1 MMVRRFPRLRRLQ
14 HNGRLAPKQSLAA
27 SFRCRPGVEC
37 LEDRLLLTIYTVT
50 STADSGTGTLRQAI
64 MDANNN
70 MGTDTIKFNIA
81 GSGVHTIA
89 PTTAL
94 PTIQDA
100 VILDGTSQPGYTST
114 PLIEINGA
122 NITLFADGLDISA
135 GGTTVKGLAING
147 FTGSGISLFTS
158 GNDTIAGDF
167 LGTDPT
173 GTSAKADAVAGLSV
187 TCANNTIGGTTATAR
202 NLISGNTVFG
212 IQIFGTSATGNLVE
226 GNYVGTDATGT
237 VALANGTLS
246 NGGDGIL
253 VNGKASKNTIGGTTV
268 SARNLVSGNIYIGIQ
283 IADSGT
289 NSNKVEGNYVGTDV
303 NGTAALANAGDGIL
317 VNNGAANTTVGGTT
331 TSARN
336 LVSGNGGIG
345 VQVDGM
351 GTKNTR
357 VEANYIGTDITG
369 TKGLANASDGV
380 LISGKATNTTVGGTA
395 AGNRNLI
402 SGNTGHG
409 AEIFGSGTT
418 ANLVEGNYIGTDVTG
433 TVEVANQGDG
443 VFIDGGAASNTI
455 GGTATAALN
464 LISGNGGIGVQIYG
478 ANQPGTS
485 NNLIEGNYIGTDLTG
500 TKALGNVNDGVLIDA
515 SATSNT
521 IGGSATGALNL
532 ISGNSQLGV
541 QLTDPGTNS
550 NVVQGNYIGT
560 DITGKVAL
568 GNASDGVFLNNQASS
583 NLIGTN
589 GDGVND
595 AAERNIVS
603 GNGSGGMVLIDSG
616 TNSNTIAG
624 NYIGTDVTGQVA
636 LGNGTVNAPAGIAI
650 FSGPQSTRIGAQ
662 AGDTDTVGE
671 GNLISGN
678 AGDGIYITD
687 SGTNGTV
694 VNRNLIGTD
703 VAGTHNLGNGH
714 NGIYILNGAQS
725 SVVGSPGLG
734 NTIAFN
740 GQAGVLVTDAGST
753 GNSIRANSIFSNGG
767 LGIDLGASGVQF
779 DHGGSTTGPNN
790 LQNYPVITAA
800 TAGSTTTVSGSL
812 NAVASTTYVL
822 DFYANPGHD
831 ISYYGPGTTYLGNTT
846 VATDSKGNAT
856 FTNVP
861 LSTMTSAG
869 QWITATATDPN
880 GNTSEFSGDRQLP
893 FTLPVLSTTAWT
905 SLGPSPIAQSPDF
918 TGPVMSGRV
927 VFGMPDP
934 TNNNVMYLEADGGG
948 VWKTTDWQ
956 DPSPIWT
963 PLTDTQKSSFT
974 GYTTYHGLAFFKGST
989 NIVYAVAQGPG
1000 GGVLKSTN
1008 GGSTWTL
1015 LGNSV
1020 FNQASLGSIAVDP
1033 NNSNNLYVSVLYGTN
1048 GYSSGGVYKSTDG
1061 GKTWTD
1067 TTVSKHNGAA
1077 TDVVMDPMNS
1087 SILFAGLVLDTS
1099 TPANNGI
1106 YESTDAGMTWNLLSN
1121 GVLSGANVGAGI
1133 RLAIAPSD
1141 HNTVYATIYN
1151 LSFLGNPGVGYPD
1164 RYVTTNGGGL
1174 WSELPRPM
1182 RNNQP
1187 DQDGRTGHT
1196 LLTVDPHNSQIVYIN
1211 GDHTVYQSTDGGSTW
1226 MLLNEVEDPNAGFF
1240 DNSGNFILVGDHGI
1254 YLTGATPSTFVNK
1267 QGNLQTSEFYTI
1279 TLDPNN
1285 PNVVYG
1291 IAQDQFQPLKYNGY
1305 PVWTAMALPAG
1316 VTDGTGETGKILVSP
1331 ANSNRL
1337 YDYVP
1342 ANKSTFILRSDD
1354 GGATWVDM
1362 GAGIDTSQAGF
1373 LLAYASQKA
1382 FVMDPK
1388 NADRLIVGTNMVYE
1402 TINDGQTWTSIT
1414 GNLPTTSY
1422 VTALAIAPSA
1432 KKTIYAATADG
1443 HLYVTINDGGSWAEI
1458 DSGLPV
1464 DTFDQIGAIQINPNN
1479 SQRVY
1484 IAATGSRGAVFGP
1497 LHVWQ
1502 TTNGG
1507 TNWTS
1512 ITGNLPS
1519 TTFVTDLVVD
1529 WRFSTPVLYA
1539 GTARGVYRSLNK
1551 GTSWSLFGTGLPHAQ
1566 VYDMQL
1572 QANQNILA
1580 VGTFGRGAYEISVP
1594 GPAVLPGSGPPA
1606 SPAANAPSLAGV
1618 VALESLANLSDAS
1631 WGTLL
1636 FAGTQGRPNAAGMY
1650 ALPATEL
1657 ESSPPLRGA
1666 GLQSADSH
1674 IEAVART
1681 MTDTAAVMAM
1691 AAGSGGSRQAAYGLL
1706 DEISPTALDL
1716 FFAQDPIIGDVT
1728 RAGAYPWLVSRSG

>member
-1 MMVRRFPRLRRLQ
+1 M
-14 HNGRLAPKQSLAA
+14 
-27 SFRCRPGVEC
+27 
-37 LEDRLLLTIYTVT
+37 VT

-64 MDANNN
+64 MDANSHTV
-70 MGTDTIKFNIA
+70 TDTIKFNIA
-81 GSGVHTIA
+81 GSGVHTIS
-89 PTTAL
+89 PTAAL
-94 PTIQDA
+94 PTITDA
-100 VILDGTSQPGYTST
+100 VILDGTSQPGYKST
-114 PLIEINGA
+114 PLIEINGG
-122 NITLFADGLDISA
+122 NIALLADGLDISA

-147 FTGSGISLFTS
+147 FTGSGISMFGS
-158 GNDTIAGDF
+158 GSDVITADF

-173 GTSAKADAVAGLSV
+173 GASAKANAVAGLLVS
-187 TCANNTIGGTTATAR
+187 CGNNTIGGTTAAAR

-226 GNYVGTDATGT
+226 GNYIGTDATGT

-253 VNGKASKNTIGGTTV
+253 VNSKASKNTIGGTTAA
-268 SARNLVSGNIYIGIQ
+268 ARNLVSGNTYDGIQ
-283 IADSGT
+283 IADAGT
-289 NSNKVEGNYVGTDV
+289 NNNKVEGNYIGTDV
-303 NGTAALANAGDGIL
+303 NGTAALANAADGIL
-317 VNNGAANTTVGGTT
+317 VNNGATNTTIGGTT
-331 TSARN
+331 AAARN

-345 VQVDGM
+345 VQVDGK
-351 GTKNTR
+351 GTKNNR
-357 VEANYIGTDITG
+357 VEANYIGTDVSG
-369 TKGLANASDGV
+369 TTAIANASDGV
-380 LISGKATNTTVGGTA
+380 LISGKATNTTVGGTT

-409 AEIFGSGTT
+409 AEISGSGTT
-418 ANLVEGNYIGTDVTG
+418 ANVIEGNYIGTDVTG
-433 TVEVANQGDG
+433 TLAVANKGDG
-443 VFIDGGAASNTI
+443 VIIDTGAAGNTI
-455 GGTATAALN
+455 GGTATGTLN
-464 LISGNGGIGVQIYG
+464 LISGNHGIGVQIYG
-478 ANQPGTS
+478 ANLAGTS
-485 NNLIEGNYIGTDLTG
+485 NNVVEGNYIGTDVSG

-521 IGGSATGALNL
+521 VGGSASGALNL
-532 ISGNSQLGV
+532 ISGNCQIGV
-541 QLTDPGTNS
+541 QISDPGTNS
-550 NVVQGNYIGT
+550 NVVQGDYIGT
-560 DITGKVAL
+560 DITGKLAL
-568 GNASDGVFLNNQASS
+568 GNATTGVFLNGQASL

-589 GDGVND
+589 GDGVSD
-595 AAERNIVS
+595 PAERNIIS
-603 GNGSGGMVLIDSG
+603 GNGSGGVVLMDSG
-616 TNSNTIAG
+616 TNSNIIAG
-624 NYIGTDVTGQVA
+624 NYIGTDVTGIVA
-636 LGNGTVNAPAGIAI
+636 LGNGTFNAPAGIAL

-662 AGDTDTVGE
+662 LGDSDTVGE

-678 AGDGIYITD
+678 AGDGIYITG

-694 VNRNLIGTD
+694 VNGNLIGTD
-703 VAGTHNLGNGH
+703 VAGTHNLGNAH
-714 NGIYILNGAQS
+714 NGIYILSGAQS

-767 LGIDLGASGVQF
+767 LGIDLGANGVQF
-779 DHGGSTTGPNN
+779 DHGGSTVGPNN

-812 NAVASTTYVL
+812 NAVASTAYTL
-822 DFYANPGHD
+822 DFYANPDHD
-831 ISYYGPGTTYLGNTT
+831 ISYYGPGTTYLGSTT
-846 VATDSKGNAT
+846 VTTDANGNAT
-856 FTNVP
+856 FSVT
-861 LSTMTSAG
+861 LSTMTSTG

-893 FTLPVLSTTAWT
+893 FTTPVLSTTAWT
-905 SLGPSPIAQSPDF
+905 SIGPSPIAQSPDF

-956 DPSPIWT
+956 DPSPIWI
-963 PLTDTQKSSFT
+963 PLTDTQKSTFT
-974 GYTTYHGLAFFKGST
+974 GYTTYHGLAFLKGSP
-989 NIVYAVAQGPG
+989 NIVYAIAQGPG

-1033 NNSNNLYVSVLYGTN
+1033 NNSNNLYVSVLYGTD

-1067 TTVSKHNGAA
+1067 TTVSEHNGAA
-1077 TDVVMDPMNS
+1077 TDVVIDPMNS
-1087 SILFAGLVLDTS
+1087 SILFAGLVLDTG
-1099 TPANNGI
+1099 TTAHNGV

-1141 HNTVYATIYN
+1141 DNTVYATIYN
-1151 LSFLGNPGVGYPD
+1151 LSFPGNPGIGYPD
-1164 RYVTTNGGGL
+1164 RYVTTTGGNS
-1174 WSELPRPM
+1174 WSELARPM
-1182 RNNQP
+1182 VNGQP
-1187 DQDGRTGHT
+1187 DQDARTGHT
-1196 LLTVDPHNSQIVYIN
+1196 LLTVDPNNSQIVYIN

-1226 MLLNEVEDPNAGFF
+1226 MLLNNVEDPNAGFF

-1291 IAQDQFQPLKYNGY
+1291 VAQDQFQPLKYNGY
-1305 PVWTAMALPAG
+1305 PVWTALASVSPTA
-1316 VTDGTGETGKILVSP
+1316 TDGTGETGKILVGP

-1342 ANKSTFILRSDD
+1342 ANQGSFIFRSDD
-1354 GGATWVDM
+1354 GGATWVDK
-1362 GAGIDTSQAGF
+1362 GSGIDTSQAGF
-1373 LLAYASQKA
+1373 NLAYASQKA

-1402 TINDGQTWTSIT
+1402 TINDGDTWMSIT
-1414 GNLPTTSY
+1414 GNLPTTSF

-1432 KKTIYAATADG
+1432 KNTIYAALADG
-1443 HLYVTINDGGSWAEI
+1443 RLFVTTNDGGNWTEI
-1458 DSGLPV
+1458 DNRSFV
-1464 DTFDQIGAIQINPNN
+1464 DSNHPIGAIQVNPKNA
-1479 SQRVY
+1479 QRVY
-1484 IAATGSRGAVFGP
+1484 IAATGSREAVFGP
-1497 LHVWQ
+1497 LNVWQ

-1507 TNWTS
+1507 MSWTP
-1512 ITGNLPS
+1512 ITGNLPA
-1519 TTFVTDLVVD
+1519 TTYVTDLVVD
-1529 WRFSTPVLYA
+1529 WRFTTPVLYA

-1551 GTSWSLFGTGLPHAQ
+1551 GTSWSLFGTGLPHTQ

-1580 VGTFGRGAYEISVP
+1580 VATFGRGAYEISVP
-1594 GPAVLPGSGPPA
+1594 GPTAAASSTAPA
-1606 SPAANAPSLAGV
+1606 SLLNGSPSLSM
-1618 VALESLANLSDAS
+1618 VAATDSAF
-1631 WGTLL
+1631 WGSML
-1636 FAGTQGRPNAAGMY
+1636 FATTESHAAAADPYFLWGRNG
-1650 ALPATEL
+1650 
-1657 ESSPPLRGA
+1657 ESSTLVQGGA
-1666 GLQSADSH
+1666 YSTFGTSTGADSD
-1674 IEAVART
+1674 T
-1681 MTDTAAVMAM
+1681 MRDTAAILVTPGAFHQARWAVFSLLEEVS
-1691 AAGSGGSRQAAYGLL
+1691 AAVL
-1706 DEISPTALDL
+1706 DH
-1716 FFAQDPIIGDVT
+1716 FFAQDPTPAD
-1728 RAGAYPWLVSRSG
+1728 AKSGASSAEDREPF